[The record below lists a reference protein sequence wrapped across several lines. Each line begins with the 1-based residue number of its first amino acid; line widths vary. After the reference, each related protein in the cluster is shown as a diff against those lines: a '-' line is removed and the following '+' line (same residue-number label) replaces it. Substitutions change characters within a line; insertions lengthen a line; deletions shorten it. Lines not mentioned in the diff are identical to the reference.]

1 VFIRARL
8 RARLAQLASVRN
20 AALAFELGQRIVQ
33 AKTDVGDAAGVFHVS
48 NEQGKKTL
56 LLQLFI

>member
-1 VFIRARL
+1 VPDCAPGWHSSRPSAD
-8 RARLAQLASVRN
+8 